1 MRAKETPVAGGFAFP
16 EGPCVD
22 RHGTLYLVELPRGC
36 VSVVAHGRRLEFA
49 TLGGAPNGAAFGADG
64 TLYVCNNGGNW
75 PPKPSTGGQPGTG
88 GGQAS
93 IQAVRPDGSF
103 KTLITAIDGQSLNGP
118 NDICFDDK
126 GGFYFTDPAWA
137 KRSPEGIAHAEQSPP
152 GNLCYVAGDGS
163 ATRVWGDL
171 LFPNG
176 LHVTPDGKALVVAE
190 TGTGRVWRFG
200 IREPGNL
207 DRAEVM
213 IELGP
218 ASGLDGMCFDSEGRL
233 LIAGCGSS
241 RIYVLAADLRH
252 LDQSIELG
260 DPDPTNL
267 CFGGP
272 DYRTLY
278 VTLGSSGAVVSIEW
292 PVAGLRLFNAA
303 SAAAAPPD

>member
-1 MRAKETPVAGGFAFP
+1 MRAEETPVAGGFAFP

-75 PPKPSTGGQPGTG
+75 PPKPSTGGRPGTG

-103 KTLITAIDGQSLNGP
+103 KTLITAIDGRALNGP
-118 NDICFDDK
+118 NDICFDDR

-137 KRSPEGIAHAEQSPP
+137 KRSSDGIAHAEQSPP
-152 GNLCYVAGDGS
+152 GDVCYATPDGR
-163 ATRVWGDL
+163 AARVWGGL

-176 LHVTPDGKALVVAE
+176 LQVTPDGKFLVVAE
-190 TGTGRVWRFG
+190 TGTGRVWRSA
-200 IREPGNL
+200 IRAPSSLET
-207 DRAEVM
+207 AEVM
-213 IELGP
+213 IDLGL

-241 RIYVLAADLRH
+241 TIYVIAPDLRR
-252 LDQSIELG
+252 LDQTIGLS
-260 DPDPTNL
+260 DPALTNL
-267 CFGGP
+267 CFGGA
-272 DYRTLY
+272 DFRTLY
-278 VTLGSSGAVVSIEW
+278 VTQGSSGRVVSIEW
-292 PVAGLRLFNAA
+292 PVAGMRLF
-303 SAAAAPPD
+303 PD